1 MQLDAHAKLA
11 SDELAVN
18 VKLQLVVSQVY
29 NCLNYRYLNE
39 SEITKWLIKIVL
51 KKTIYDNDTQ
61 RLNNQLKIK

>member
-1 MQLDAHAKLA
+1 MSFDNVWVVKKKLLMQLDAHAKLA

-39 SEITKWLIKIVL
+39 SEITK
-51 KKTIYDNDTQ
+51 
-61 RLNNQLKIK
+61 